1 MLEGGIKAAGK
12 TGTTNAYRDA
22 WFVGFTGNYR
32 AGVWF
37 GNDDYA
43 PTNRMTGGSL
53 PAMTWQEIMAY
64 AHQGIE
70 IKPIPGAR
78 GAADGA
84 RGRGRHPQ
92 GHRRRRPTPALLTR
106 RGADV
111 LIRVERLMDD
121 ASRALVVRGDP
132 STAADAPGRAPLRRH
147 WRWLPTRNRPG
158 QSAAIDAPAAGSCY
172 QSGSIA
178 PSSIGST
185 VRLLFG
191 SVFAF
196 AVAAA
201 IGLGATWIALTRGTA
216 YRRRHDRRLDRL
228 AEERHRRDRPLC
240 ARDGGAQRR
249 AAGRLGRRRRVLCAH
264 GRRRPARSTDAATCS
279 SSGIT
284 PQARFW
290 TITLYDPEG
299 RLVANSVQR
308 HGFTSQEIIRKS
320 DGSFEI
326 VVGPRAR
333 PGNWLPTGGVERY
346 VLVLRLYDT
355 PIGVATRTGR
365 DAPMPSI
372 TKRACP

>member
-1 MLEGGIKAAGK
+1 MTPAA
-12 TGTTNAYRDA
+12 R
-22 WFVGFTGNYR
+22 W
-32 AGVWF
+32 
-37 GNDDYA
+37 
-43 PTNRMTGGSL
+43 SC
-53 PAMTWQEIMAY
+53 
-64 AHQGIE
+64 
-70 IKPIPGAR
+70 
-78 GAADGA
+78 AAT
-84 RGRGRHPQ
+84 
-92 GHRRRRPTPALLTR
+92 RRPRPTPRA
-106 RGADV
+106 
-111 LIRVERLMDD
+111 RL
-121 ASRALVVRGDP
+121 RAV
-132 STAADAPGRAPLRRH
+132 RRH
-147 WRWLPTRNRPG
+147 WRWLPSRNRPA
-158 QSAAIDAPAAGSCY
+158 QSAAIDARAAGSCY

-196 AVAAA
+196 AIAAA

-216 YRRRHDRRLDRL
+216 YGGVTIGVWTAWPKNGTPGIDPYARAMVARTGELPIDSGDGVAFYARNDDAGQALD
-228 AEERHRRDRPLC
+228 
-240 ARDGGAQRR
+240 
-249 AAGRLGRRRRVLCAH
+249 GRCDVLM
-264 GRRRPARSTDAATCS
+264 G
-279 SSGIT
+279 GIT

-308 HGFTSQEIIRKS
+308 QGFTSQEIIRKS

-372 TKRACP
+372 TKRACL